1 MLKKWDLQK
10 DTEKE
15 FKRLTLLQNGF
26 KSNSG
31 VYNLFHKY
39 KARYGHIH
47 LGYSRAKTAEQ
58 RKAVSVNVLHR
69 NLAVT
74 DEVYMRMSSDEAN
87 QILVSFDF
95 DENDSYSDDQ
105 PVSNT
110 EAMVDPSAM
119 NDMMIKL
126 FSAMD
131 PEILIQTGM
140 ALKSMKNG
148 S

>member
-1 MLKKWDLQK
+1 M
-10 DTEKE
+10 
-15 FKRLTLLQNGF
+15 NM
-26 KSNSG
+26 
-31 VYNLFHKY
+31 
-39 KARYGHIH
+39 
-47 LGYSRAKTAEQ
+47 
-58 RKAVSVNVLHR
+58 LHR

-74 DEVYMRMSSDEAN
+74 DEIYMRMSSDEAN

-110 EAMVDPSAM
+110 EAIADLSAM

-131 PEILIQTGM
+131 PEILMQTGM

-148 S
+148 F

>member
-1 MLKKWDLQK
+1 
-10 DTEKE
+10 
-15 FKRLTLLQNGF
+15 
-26 KSNSG
+26 
-31 VYNLFHKY
+31 
-39 KARYGHIH
+39 
-47 LGYSRAKTAEQ
+47 
-58 RKAVSVNVLHR
+58 
-69 NLAVT
+69 
-74 DEVYMRMSSDEAN
+74 MSSDEAN

-110 EAMVDPSAM
+110 EAMVDPGAV
-119 NDMMIKL
+119 NDMMVKL
-126 FSAMD
+126 FSAMH